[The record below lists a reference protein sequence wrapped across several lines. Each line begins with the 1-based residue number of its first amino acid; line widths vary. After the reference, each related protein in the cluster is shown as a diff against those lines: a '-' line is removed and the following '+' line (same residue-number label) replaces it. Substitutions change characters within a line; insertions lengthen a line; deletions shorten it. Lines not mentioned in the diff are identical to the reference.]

1 MGDYKRGFGDGVAA
15 GCEGELVE
23 DAEPAG
29 EGGSRGV
36 RGGDFCDLLGGG
48 LVRWGRVMKREW
60 VWKLTSRVWRMT
72 A

>member
-29 EGGSRGV
+29 EGGGRGIG
-36 RGGDFCDLLGGG
+36 GGDCCDLLGGG
-48 LVRWGRVMKREW
+48 
-60 VWKLTSRVWRMT
+60 
-72 A
+72 